1 VSARSDGDG
10 DVLAQLARAI
20 EPAPAQLP
28 RGPRRTLLWLG
39 GGPALAAAARDA
51 AALATL
57 DTLLRDVGATRLA
70 CSTSAGD
77 AVDGLTARDGRGGAA
92 LALAL
97 APELDVLAIAA
108 LDDDAATRGALRGLV
123 IGAASVALPVLV
135 DGPGAALAEL
145 ADLPPPARAWLR
157 AAQPGAPVPALLRAR
172 VGGAPGAAIA
182 LALLAGR

>member
-1 VSARSDGDG
+1 VSATPAGDV

-28 RGPRRTLLWLG
+28 LGPRRTLLWLG

-70 CSTSAGD
+70 CSTGD
-77 AVDGLTARDGRGGAA
+77 DDGAERLIARDGRGGAA

-97 APELDVLAIAA
+97 APELDVLAIAV

-145 ADLPPPARAWLR
+145 AELPAPARAWLR
-157 AAQPGAPVPALLRAR
+157 AAQPGAPVPALLGAR
-172 VGGAPGAAIA
+172 VGGAPGTAIA
-182 LALLAGR
+182 LALLARR

>member
-1 VSARSDGDG
+1 MSARSDGDG

-28 RGPRRTLLWLG
+28 LGPRRTLLWLG
-39 GGPALAAAARDA
+39 GGPAQAAAARDA

-70 CSTSAGD
+70 CSTDGD

-108 LDDDAATRGALRGLV
+108 LDDGAATRCALRGLV